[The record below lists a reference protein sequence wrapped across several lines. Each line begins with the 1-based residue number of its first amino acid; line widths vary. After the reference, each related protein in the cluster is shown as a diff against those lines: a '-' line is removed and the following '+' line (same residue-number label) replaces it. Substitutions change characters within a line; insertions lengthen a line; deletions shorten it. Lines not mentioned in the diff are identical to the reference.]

1 VTEGGIDG
9 RARRH
14 YRRAMPLRCALLSVS
29 DKTGLLP
36 LARSLAERGVT
47 ILSTGGTYKA
57 IKDAGIDVT
66 TVESYTGSPEVMD
79 GRVKTLHPRVHGG
92 ILMRG
97 ERDLADLERL
107 GGRPIDL
114 VVVNLYPF
122 EQTLARGGAT
132 RDEIIENID
141 IGGPSMVRSAAKN
154 HARVAVVSD
163 PADYPAVLGEIAAR
177 GEVGEETRRRLAAK
191 AFAHTAAYD
200 AAIAGYLSASPEGGP
215 GGAYPQFLTL
225 PHERVYGLRYGEN
238 PHQSGAFYRD
248 RSAPAGSLSLAESV
262 GAGGKELSFNNLVD
276 ADAAFQAVREFDEPA
291 AVVVKHTN
299 PCGVAMARDLASA
312 YRTAREAD
320 PVSAFGCVVALNR
333 PVEAD
338 TAKVIAETFVECAV
352 APSFTREALE
362 VLHAKKN
369 LRLLATGAWLSAG
382 QSTLEYKRVSG
393 GIVVQTRDAT
403 GAGEVRAAKV
413 ATKRAPTDEE
423 LASLEFAWRVA
434 KHVKSNAIV
443 LAKGSRTVGVG
454 AGQMSRVISV
464 QIACEKAGDEAKGSV
479 LASDA
484 FFPFPDGVEAAILR
498 GVTAIAQPGGSV
510 KDPDVIAAADKAGI
524 AMVLTGVRHFR
535 H

>member
-1 VTEGGIDG
+1 
-9 RARRH
+9 
-14 YRRAMPLRCALLSVS
+14 MPIRCALVSVS

-36 LARSLAERGVT
+36 LARALAERGVT
-47 ILSTGGTYKA
+47 ILSTGGTYKT
-57 IKDAGIDVT
+57 IKDAGIEVIS
-66 TVESYTGSPEVMD
+66 VESYTGSPEVMD

-163 PADYPAVLGEIAAR
+163 PSDYEAVLGEIAAR

-200 AAIAGYLSASPEGGP
+200 AAISGYLSAQADDGSMAG
-215 GGAYPQFLTL
+215 YPQFLTL
-225 PHERVYGLRYGEN
+225 PFERVYGLRYGEN

-248 RSAPAGSLSLAESV
+248 RNAPTGSLSLADSV

-299 PCGVAMARDLASA
+299 PCGVATAPDLASA

-333 PVEAD
+333 PVGAD
-338 TAKVIAETFVECAV
+338 TAM
-352 APSFTREALE
+352 PRS
-362 VLHAKKN
+362 
-369 LRLLATGAWLSAG
+369 
-382 QSTLEYKRVSG
+382 
-393 GIVVQTRDAT
+393 
-403 GAGEVRAAKV
+403 
-413 ATKRAPTDEE
+413 
-423 LASLEFAWRVA
+423 
-434 KHVKSNAIV
+434 
-443 LAKGSRTVGVG
+443 
-454 AGQMSRVISV
+454 
-464 QIACEKAGDEAKGSV
+464 
-479 LASDA
+479 
-484 FFPFPDGVEAAILR
+484 
-498 GVTAIAQPGGSV
+498 
-510 KDPDVIAAADKAGI
+510 
-524 AMVLTGVRHFR
+524 
-535 H
+535 